1 MADASILAT
10 RPRQHLIKN
19 RTLRRFMSHRP
30 ALIAAIILVIFVAV
44 AILAPVIAPYDPI
57 KSDFLAVR
65 QGPSFAHWM
74 GTDELGR
81 DTLSRLIYGARTSL
95 MAGVVPVMLALVV
108 AVPLGLLCGYV
119 GGIVDGVLMRITDAL
134 LAIPFLVLAIALTA
148 MLGPGLFNAMLAIG
162 IAAVPIFLRLSR
174 GSAMAVMREDYIE
187 AARAGGNSPMR
198 IAFKHVLPNM
208 VPPIFIQATL
218 TVATA
223 IVVEASLSFLGLG
236 QRPPAASWGSMLN
249 DAQRFLRVMPMMAMW
264 PGLAIFIVVMS
275 INIVG
280 DGIRDATDTRHRN

>member
-1 MADASILAT
+1 
-10 RPRQHLIKN
+10 
-19 RTLRRFMSHRP
+19 
-30 ALIAAIILVIFVAV
+30 
-44 AILAPVIAPYDPI
+44 
-57 KSDFLAVR
+57 
-65 QGPSFAHWM
+65 M

>member
-1 MADASILAT
+1 MADVSISAA
-10 RPRQHLIKN
+10 RPGRRLVNN
-19 RTLRRFMSHRP
+19 RTLRRFLAHRP
-30 ALIAAIILVIFVAV
+30 AVIAAIILLIFAVVAV
-44 AILAPVIAPYDPI
+44 LAPVIAPYDPI

-65 QGPSFAHWM
+65 QGPSLAHWM

-81 DTLSRLIYGARTSL
+81 DTLSRLIYGARVSL
-95 MAGVVPVMLALVV
+95 MAGIVPVVLALVV
-108 AVPLGLLCGYV
+108 AVPLGLLSGYA
-119 GGIVDGVLMRITDAL
+119 GGIVDNVLMRITDAL

-162 IAAVPIFLRLSR
+162 VAAVPIFLRLSR

-187 AARAGGNSPMR
+187 AARAGGNSPLR
-198 IAFKHVLPNM
+198 IAFKHVLRNM
-208 VPPIFIQATL
+208 MPPIFIQATL

-249 DAQRFLRVMPMMAMW
+249 DAQRFLRVMPTMAMW

-280 DGIRDATDTRHRN
+280 DGIRDAMDTHHRN